1 MEYCIKKQA
10 KGRLISTALIVAL
23 SISWCISLNKNEV
36 LQEEL
41 YTTQSKLIEA
51 TTSTKNITSS
61 LTAAETKLQASQD
74 PIEYKT
80 TKVPT
85 YDLPLSVELQAYT
98 YDICNE
104 YGIVDSYELVLA
116 MMWKESHFKPD
127 TISKTNDYGIMQINK
142 INHEWLSERL
152 GITNFL
158 DAKQSIKAGVY
169 IISTLL
175 NKYHNEHKAL
185 MAYNLGESGARRYW
199 KRGTYTSSYSS
210 AVVLRK
216 GLVLQNKYSEGI

>member
-1 MEYCIKKQA
+1 M
-10 KGRLISTALIVAL
+10 ALIVTL
-23 SISWCISLNKNEV
+23 SISWCVALNKNKV
-36 LQEEL
+36 LQEEIC
-41 YTTQSKLIEA
+41 TTQSKLIEA
-51 TTSTKNITSS
+51 TTSIEDLTRR
-61 LTAAETKLQASQD
+61 LTAAETKLQTYQD

-80 TKVPT
+80 TEVPT
-85 YDLPLSVELQAYT
+85 YDLPLSVELQLYT
-98 YDICNE
+98 YDMCNE

-116 MMWKESHFKPD
+116 MMWKESHFKPN
-127 TISKTNDYGIMQINK
+127 TISSTNDYGIMQINK

-152 GITNFL
+152 GITDFL

-175 NKYHNEHKAL
+175 NKYNNEHKAL
-185 MAYNLGESGARRYW
+185 MAYNLGEAGAKRYW

-216 GLVLQNKYSEGI
+216 GLVLQNKYSEDI